1 MRAAQP
7 ALRMEQSPRP
17 HSRAPAAGPRPTLS
31 PVVRT
36 STTSLADRT
45 LIYIIGFTTIMT
57 SSFLCNDP
65 HKELYFTELNVPFKK
80 RHARYV
86 PGATPALSDHLLRPL
101 SPITPPLPEEG
112 LHPLLHGPHGSLL
125 TNGLAYSPLPSLP
138 VGCCN
143 TTLQFEV
150 SSWVL
155 RYTLILRVRVR
166 DCPIINW
173 IQPCSDSCRLFF
185 PFCRTYRHR
194 RPHQFTSPSL
204 LRFVFRPQLLSEEH
218 DLSDCLT
225 LCLCPPL
232 LLSPDGPGW
241 SQASSVL

>member
-7 ALRMEQSPRP
+7 VLRMEQSPRP
-17 HSRAPAAGPRPTLS
+17 HSRVPAADQPPTLS
-31 PVVRT
+31 LVVRT
-36 STTSLADRT
+36 FIIGLADKT
-45 LIYIIGFTTIMT
+45 FITTIMT
-57 SSFLCNDP
+57 YSFSCNHP

-86 PGATPALSDHLLRPL
+86 TGTTPALSDHLLRPL

-150 SSWVL
+150 SS
-155 RYTLILRVRVR
+155 
-166 DCPIINW
+166 
-173 IQPCSDSCRLFF
+173 
-185 PFCRTYRHR
+185 
-194 RPHQFTSPSL
+194 
-204 LRFVFRPQLLSEEH
+204 
-218 DLSDCLT
+218 
-225 LCLCPPL
+225 
-232 LLSPDGPGW
+232 
-241 SQASSVL
+241 